1 MLRLPGIED
10 RHKEAAAE
18 VVAQPTVV
26 VVENCRTEH
35 LGRTFPT
42 VRQFYFS
49 SNFKFVSTV
58 IKTLQFSPANQ
69 REIEELE
76 VTYGRDKGR

>member
-49 SNFKFVSTV
+49 SNFKFVHC
-58 IKTLQFSPANQ
+58 N
-69 REIEELE
+69 
-76 VTYGRDKGR
+76 